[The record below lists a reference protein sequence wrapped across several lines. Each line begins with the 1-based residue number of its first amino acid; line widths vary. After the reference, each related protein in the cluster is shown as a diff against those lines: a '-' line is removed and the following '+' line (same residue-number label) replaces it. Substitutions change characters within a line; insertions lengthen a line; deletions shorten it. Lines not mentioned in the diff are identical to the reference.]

1 MKMQKMMLLVVFA
14 VFAVLAAL
22 AAGMQVANAQDV
34 TRLLKAAD
42 QYRMPHENVQVETQ
56 ITIFNRDGSQDKER
70 RYLVFSQADRK
81 SLVLMQSPA
90 EKGQKMLM
98 LGDDFWMMLPGSQR
112 PVRITPLQKLLGEA
126 SIGDVA
132 TVSWAADYKGSLIG
146 EELCNGKACLR
157 LSLNA
162 VRAGIAYQHI
172 DLWIGKTH
180 NEPIK
185 ADFYVLSGK
194 MAKQAQFVLDKSVH
208 PTMVVEMI
216 LQDQLGSQKETR
228 MRYLARKEKTAPAQW
243 FNPMYLAKNPV
254 LE

>member
-1 MKMQKMMLLVVFA
+1 MKMQKMILLM
-14 VFAVLAAL
+14 AL
-22 AAGMQVANAQDV
+22 ALSTQIAYAQDV
-34 TRLLKAAD
+34 ARLLKAAD
-42 QYRMPHENVQVETQ
+42 QYRIPHENVQVETQ

-112 PVRITPLQKLLGEA
+112 PIRITPLQKLLGEA

-132 TVSWAADYKGSLIG
+132 TASWASDYKGSLIG
-146 EELCNGKACLR
+146 EELCDDKACLR

-172 DLWIGKTH
+172 DLWIGKAH

-194 MAKQAQFVLDKSVH
+194 MAKQARFVLDKASR

-228 MRYLARKEKTAPAQW
+228 MRYLTRKEKIMPEQW
-243 FNPMYLAKNPV
+243 LNPMYLAKNPV